1 MGGLCD
7 SISLVG
13 FFDAS
18 LGCFEGIFGNLNFM
32 FGRGDECFNFL
43 DGERGGWREMKEGVP
58 TAVWN

>member
-43 DGERGGWREMKEGVP
+43 DGEIEREGVEEK
-58 TAVWN
+58 